1 MNGFYSKYLFQA
13 ISVMQIKGIALVV
26 IILLGI
32 VSNGYSQNELKVGD
46 KAPDFSA
53 TADDGSSWELKNY
66 LGKKVIIVYFYP
78 AAMTGGCT
86 KQACAY
92 RDHQSEITS
101 ADAVVVG
108 ISGDNVEGLKLF
120 KKAEN
125 LNFTLLSDETGKIA
139 SMFGVPTRDG
149 GKITREIDGQS
160 FDLER
165 GITASRWTFII
176 DKEGKIV
183 YKNEQV
189 DAANDAQNVAQFI
202 KNNL

>member
-1 MNGFYSKYLFQA
+1 MTL
-13 ISVMQIKGIALVV
+13 ALVLYR
-26 IILLGI
+26 IDLGLLEP
-32 VSNGYSQNELKVGD
+32 YSQNELKVGD
-46 KAPDFSA
+46 KAPEFSA
-53 TADDGSSWELKNY
+53 TADDGTTWDLKNY
-66 LGKKVIIVYFYP
+66 MGKKVVIVYFYP

-86 KQACAY
+86 KQACSY

-101 ADAVVVG
+101 ADAIVVG
-108 ISGDNVEGLKLF
+108 ISGDNVDGLKLF

-125 LNFTLLSDETGKIA
+125 LNFALLSDENGKIA
-139 SMFGVPTRDG
+139 SRFGVPTRDG
-149 GKITREIDGQS
+149 GKITRDIDGQS
-160 FDLER
+160 FDLVR
-165 GITASRWTFII
+165 GTTASRWTFII